1 MRRSI
6 LGKGAHVNNVP
17 CPIKMIEVRGW
28 STKPYSP
35 VSSESRWA
43 NAGELANEKTMRS
56 RFMLIPAAL
65 VAAAPAQAKIFVDI
79 PQAQQLMFPGAT
91 FEEHFVTLNQ
101 QQFNAII
108 EDSDVNVYSR
118 TIRAWRVSNGG
129 WFIIDQVRGRDDWI
143 SYAVGID
150 AGGVVRQVEIIEC
163 LENYDGI
170 TIPQWRAHRDNVA
183 SRRVPH
189 MLTCHA
195 E

>member
-1 MRRSI
+1 
-6 LGKGAHVNNVP
+6 
-17 CPIKMIEVRGW
+17 
-28 STKPYSP
+28 
-35 VSSESRWA
+35 
-43 NAGELANEKTMRS
+43 
-56 RFMLIPAAL
+56 MLIPAAL

-170 TIPQWRAHRDNVA
+170 TIPQWRAQFFGKKHGA
-183 SRRVPH
+183 SFADISVISGATLSSSQMSAGIKRILSTYALV
-189 MLTCHA
+189 LSQLDG
-195 E
+195 